1 MVIWQFNQLKQL
13 DSESAK
19 FSKPK
24 HWLNKMTSNQKTK
37 SLKSSSAS
45 PFMTVWLFICIIVM
59 KTLIPYFP

>member
-1 MVIWQFNQLKQL
+1 MVIWQFKQLKQL

-45 PFMTVWLFICIIVM
+45 PSMTFYLHHCYENPN
-59 KTLIPYFP
+59 PYFP